1 MPADPRRPPTAR
13 HLLLGRPY
21 PPAPTTRAERARDRH
36 VGFTRRVGLT
46 RQTLL
51 HTNPE
56 TRFLEEY
63 QMPVRD
69 VEPRDRLHPS
79 GWNDC
84 RITHDHKNPCCF
96 CALDTGEYTE
106 TTVILITNPINTE
119 LVGTWAAVCETRN
132 CRYFVPD
139 LERFF
144 NSQTPVRLYVP
155 QPRAPGSPLPRPLRS
170 SPTRSF
176 LPFDRFVST
185 QIRVIEEASFGDA
198 ATTPPRRARAQT
210 LALGSSQ
217 ETLETLVSLTP
228 PSATAR
234 SGARSV
240 SRAESPSPLSRVHAR
255 ATQERN
261 TLAHARPLSH
271 DLGIPM
277 ADPVEPPV
285 TPLPSTDT
293 GCMLTLCG
301 CTHSAGLTLNEL
313 RSMLLVCSL
322 CNIVKTIDT
331 FRYHICSHVHRP
343 AGTPREV
350 EVIDLTGESSD

>member
-13 HLLLGRPY
+13 LLQLGRPY

-36 VGFTRRVGLT
+36 IGFSRRVGLT
-46 RQTLL
+46 RNTLL
-51 HTNPE
+51 HVNPI
-56 TRFLEEY
+56 TRLLEGY
-63 QMPVRD
+63 MMPVRD
-69 VEPRDRLHPS
+69 VEPRDRIHCS
-79 GWNDC
+79 GWNDH
-84 RITHDHKNPCCF
+84 RMTHDHKNPCCY

-132 CRYFVPD
+132 CRYFGKFV
-139 LERFF
+139 
-144 NSQTPVRLYVP
+144 NSRSPVRLYVP
-155 QPRAPGSPLPRPLRS
+155 QPRAPGSPLPRPIRS
-170 SPTRSF
+170 SPTRSA

-185 QIRVIEEASFGDA
+185 QIRVIEEASFGDT
-198 ATTPPRRARAQT
+198 ATTPPRARAQT

-217 ETLETLVSLTP
+217 DTLVSSTP
-228 PSATAR
+228 SSATTRSAAR
-234 SGARSV
+234 SI